1 MFIIHFIFLFS
12 GSDLYDMKDSYKLI
26 EILLSLTV
34 FLCLSLSAYA
44 AGGGKITFSHLS
56 TNEGLS
62 QSTVLSIAQDKKG
75 FMWFA
80 TLDGLNRYDGYE
92 FTSYKN
98 NPDDTTTIAENIIR
112 DVFIDSSNNL
122 WAGTGKG
129 LSL

>member
-1 MFIIHFIFLFS
+1 
-12 GSDLYDMKDSYKLI
+12 MKDSDKLI

-44 AGGGKITFSHLS
+44 AGVGKITFSHLS

-98 NPDDTTTIAENIIR
+98 NPDDTTTIADNMIR
-112 DVFIDSSNNL
+112 DVDRKSVV
-122 WAGTGKG
+122 
-129 LSL
+129 